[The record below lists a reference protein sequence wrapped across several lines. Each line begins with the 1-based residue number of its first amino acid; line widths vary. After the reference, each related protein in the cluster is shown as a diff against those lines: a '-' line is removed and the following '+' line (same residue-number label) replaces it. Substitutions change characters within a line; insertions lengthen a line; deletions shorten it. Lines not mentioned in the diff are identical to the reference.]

1 VYRSSFE
8 SVCDFLSNL
17 QNTMSE
23 RAQWVVSLLLV
34 GAAGLLIIS
43 TIP

>member
-1 VYRSSFE
+1 VYRSGFE
-8 SVCDFLSNL
+8 SVCDFLANL
-17 QNTMSE
+17 QNSMGE
-23 RAQWVVSLLLV
+23 AAQWVVSLLLL